1 MATAEEAAVSTPQT
15 SCSSRSLRPKQP
27 LQVLTGAPR
36 RGLEQL
42 VPMPSP
48 CPTQDMVDDAYIRN
62 INDLSLQLK
71 NRDPEQVRTICQ
83 RRHHLNNRPVP
94 EPEMVGQGEGAR
106 GPPQTEPHIVSAR
119 WHSFH
124 GNLLR
129 YQRQLEEALE
139 MHTLSLE
146 LDAVTEQIGEK
157 VNSQSTNTARGRALP
172 VESPMCP
179 APCPSH
185 LFRVGT
191 WRSCQGCVRGA
202 PGALRI
208 NYRPQRP
215 PLQAQ
220 SPAHLHP
227 FAPRSIVVPEARA
240 CHPQFPLLSLSKP

>member
-94 EPEMVGQGEGAR
+94 EPEMVGQER
-106 GPPQTEPHIVSAR
+106 GLEDH
-119 WHSFH
+119 
-124 GNLLR
+124 LR
-129 YQRQLEEALE
+129 
-139 MHTLSLE
+139 LSLISS
-146 LDAVTEQIGEK
+146 LLGGTVSMATCFATSGSLK
-157 VNSQSTNTARGRALP
+157 RPWRCTHCPLSWMLSQSRLGR
-172 VESPMCP
+172 
-179 APCPSH
+179 
-185 LFRVGT
+185 R
-191 WRSCQGCVRGA
+191 
-202 PGALRI
+202 
-208 NYRPQRP
+208 
-215 PLQAQ
+215 
-220 SPAHLHP
+220 
-227 FAPRSIVVPEARA
+227 
-240 CHPQFPLLSLSKP
+240 